1 MFSGRLRAGWAGL
14 VILAVLLPFRGEASP
29 SSAGSEPPAAR
40 ALVAHGF
47 ENVVMDATPQAV
59 TVWYENR
66 IYRYEMAGLG
76 EAAALASADLD
87 SERTLIMVPENRGVP
102 MVAVAAAAGD
112 WRRFLAGDADAS
124 WFRGRIE
131 VLADGRVPRPPAG
144 AVRSNPRWW
153 RTDLRLRPLLSF
165 ELGIADDP
173 FQYSLWLAPEAVV
186 SPVTGVLVTGQ
197 AQVRLHEDFDEFGR
211 DVVPGRNTVSWGGR
225 LPAGWLGAAS
235 AGLFPSN
242 RYGVAARTGRL
253 FRGGALEMQVGGDL
267 SGFLKFSRHVV
278 LYSRLETW
286 SAFVAGT
293 YRTRGIDLE
302 TTVTGARFMEK
313 RLGGRLDVA
322 RRFGETRVDFFG
334 IKTRDDS
341 VVGMEFEIP
350 LPVRRWSR
358 PRTVRLATVPDFPL
372 VYRESVQDVG
382 RQVSMFDDI
391 ERLRMGL
398 YPTFI
403 LNNLDDLRSG
413 LPRGEGGE

>member
-1 MFSGRLRAGWAGL
+1 M
-14 VILAVLLPFRGEASP
+14 
-29 SSAGSEPPAAR
+29 
-40 ALVAHGF
+40 
-47 ENVVMDATPQAV
+47 
-59 TVWYENR
+59 
-66 IYRYEMAGLG
+66 
-76 EAAALASADLD
+76 
-87 SERTLIMVPENRGVP
+87 
-102 MVAVAAAAGD
+102 
-112 WRRFLAGDADAS
+112 
-124 WFRGRIE
+124 
-131 VLADGRVPRPPAG
+131 
-144 AVRSNPRWW
+144 
-153 RTDLRLRPLLSF
+153 
-165 ELGIADDP
+165 
-173 FQYSLWLAPEAVV
+173 
-186 SPVTGVLVTGQ
+186 
-197 AQVRLHEDFDEFGR
+197 
-211 DVVPGRNTVSWGGR
+211 
-225 LPAGWLGAAS
+225 
-235 AGLFPSN
+235 
-242 RYGVAARTGRL
+242 
-253 FRGGALEMQVGGDL
+253 
-267 SGFLKFSRHVV
+267 V